1 MLKIWGRRNSAHTQR
16 VLWLCEEA
24 SLPYELILS
33 SATMGPDGHISGGG
47 SAFGVVD
54 TPAYRAMN
62 PNGTVPTV
70 IDGDNPPLWETGAIL
85 RYLAGKYGSD
95 AFWPKDPYARANV
108 DRWAEWSKINIAS
121 NYTAPVFWRTVRTA
135 PSRRDPA
142 AIDDALRKLGEFL
155 DVAETHLA
163 HQRYLADDHFT
174 LADIQ
179 FGHCLYRY
187 FDIDID
193 RADRPNLR
201 RYYETLA
208 DRPAYREHVMI
219 SYEELRVT
227 D

>member
-1 MLKIWGRRNSAHTQR
+1 MLKIWGRQSSSNMQALMWC
-16 VLWLCEEA
+16 VG
-24 SLPYELILS
+24 ELGLEFDRTD
-33 SATMGPDGHISGGG
+33 AGFTY
-47 SAFGVVD
+47 GVVD
-54 TPAYRAMN
+54 TPEYRAMN

-95 AFWPKDPYARANV
+95 AFWPKDPYARADV

-163 HQRYLADDHFT
+163 RQRYLADNHFT

>member
-1 MLKIWGRRNSAHTQR
+1 MLKIWGRRSSSNMQALMWC
-16 VLWLCEEA
+16 VG
-24 SLPYELILS
+24 ELGLEFDRTD
-33 SATMGPDGHISGGG
+33 AGFTY
-47 SAFGVVD
+47 GVVD
-54 TPAYRAMN
+54 TPEYRAMN

-108 DRWAEWSKINIAS
+108 DRWAEWSKINITS

-142 AIDDALRKLGEFL
+142 AIDDALRKLGVFL

-187 FDIDID
+187 CDIDMD

-201 RYYETLA
+201 HYYETLA
-208 DRPAYREHVMI
+208 ERPAYREHVMI

>member
-1 MLKIWGRRNSAHTQR
+1 MLKIWGRRSSSNMQALMWC
-16 VLWLCEEA
+16 VG
-24 SLPYELILS
+24 ELGLEFDRTD
-33 SATMGPDGHISGGG
+33 AGFTY
-47 SAFGVVD
+47 GVVD
-54 TPAYRAMN
+54 TPEYRAMN

-208 DRPAYREHVMI
+208 ERPAYREHVMI

>member
-1 MLKIWGRRNSAHTQR
+1 MLKIWGRQSSSNMQALMWC
-16 VLWLCEEA
+16 VG
-24 SLPYELILS
+24 ELGLEFDRTD
-33 SATMGPDGHISGGG
+33 AGFTY
-47 SAFGVVD
+47 GVVD
-54 TPAYRAMN
+54 TPEYRAMN

-95 AFWPKDPYARANV
+95 AFWPKDSYARADV

-142 AIDDALRKLGEFL
+142 AIDDALRKLGEIL

-163 HQRYLADDHFT
+163 RQRYLADNHFT

-187 FDIDID
+187 FYIDID

-219 SYEELRVT
+219 SYEKLRVT

>member
-1 MLKIWGRRNSAHTQR
+1 MLKIWGRQSSSNMQALMWC
-16 VLWLCEEA
+16 VG
-24 SLPYELILS
+24 ELGLEFDRTD
-33 SATMGPDGHISGGG
+33 AGFTY
-47 SAFGVVD
+47 GVVD
-54 TPAYRAMN
+54 KPEYRAMN

-95 AFWPKDPYARANV
+95 AFWPKDPYARADV
-108 DRWAEWSKINIAS
+108 DRWAELSKINLAS
-121 NYTAPVFWRTVRTA
+121 NFTAPVFWRTVRTA

-163 HQRYLADDHFT
+163 RQRYLADDHFT

-193 RADRPNLR
+193 RANRPNLR

>member
-1 MLKIWGRRNSAHTQR
+1 MLKIWGRRSSSNMQALMWC
-16 VLWLCEEA
+16 VG
-24 SLPYELILS
+24 ELGLEFDRTD
-33 SATMGPDGHISGGG
+33 AGFTY
-47 SAFGVVD
+47 GVVD
-54 TPAYRAMN
+54 TPEYRAMN

-142 AIDDALRKLGEFL
+142 AIDDALRKLGVFL

-193 RADRPNLR
+193 RANRPNLR

-208 DRPAYREHVMI
+208 ERPAYREHVMI